1 MNTSAV
7 DFPRWR
13 SVGDTLRVFALLAGP
28 ALAMAGTP
36 PEPPPPVPEVYELV
50 PLGPDYQGLA
60 MNDAGE
66 VLLTDAIN
74 VAFDEPF
81 DVQRSIWRDAN
92 RDGVIDND
100 ELEPVCRWRR
110 TFSTPQN
117 DFPPDMFL
125 SGCSNSGLGG
135 LLNNLGQV
143 VLVDWEESRVVLSCT
158 PLPGRTCA
166 MRTDRFVKAF
176 FWNRG
181 SVTLID
187 DVADTQGGGNGDMV
201 QNTQISDLNDL
212 GTFVGQT
219 LRLSPF
225 GSEPFL
231 WDGALQRQP
240 ELRNIF
246 GALRINNLGQI
257 AAQTDLIQPSGTIV
271 PFGGVIYD
279 LNNLGDLVLTDDMDR
294 RGLNVWLEDGTIYDL
309 TPALVERGQE
319 FAPSAYA
326 FNDRRQLVF
335 VTPDENQDR
344 KVINLFQDD
353 NQNGQVDPEEIYDLR
368 LRLPDPLPFEFVR
381 RIRKLNNRGQ
391 MLLDTSTGD
400 YLMRPQQ
407 PWLMMVVLAL
417 DDTLQFDAARQAARV
432 QVLLNDLEAAAMNPA
447 VKVVAL
453 VDGPEPNDSFYYL
466 IQPDDS
472 DELLANYEDGV
483 NRFPLGE
490 ADLAQA
496 GTLTEFVRWAR
507 NRAPAASE
515 LLVLEGAGGV
525 GGLLVDDT
533 SEFEPPFMSMS
544 QFQAA
549 MADIGSDGPVDALYL
564 KTPFQAMLEVG
575 FSAAPGARYLIASQE
590 YIWRF
595 PAIYRRIGERL
606 TGVGA
611 TERLEDTLLALTQAI
626 SAERSIVLGG
636 ETLIPVTTSLVNLNK
651 LQPALDLANLTALA
665 LNTNLPLYRPALEAT
680 LDIVQRFDTS
690 GDSQH
695 TKEDDLIDLFV
706 FVGLLRGFAEQLL
719 DIDPATDPLLSSD
732 ITEAEFRAGTEYVV
746 GAFQSE
752 DETSVGTDVSFALGV
767 SIFFPSDAKRFYD
780 GANYSFA
787 AGTVW
792 NSGPGNKGLA
802 PSGPPLYEPPA
813 WGQFIADYVALTNP
827 DAPGVDDLP
836 RPDVAQPV
844 PIDITPNRI
853 FGNGFESAA
862 AP

>member
-1 MNTSAV
+1 MNTSAE
-7 DFPRWR
+7 FSRWR
-13 SVGDTLRVFALLAGP
+13 SVCDILVVLALLSGAKLAKAGE
-28 ALAMAGTP
+28 P
-36 PEPPPPVPEVYELV
+36 PEAPPPVPEVYELV
-50 PLGPDYQGLA
+50 PLGPNYQGLA

-66 VLLTDAIN
+66 VLLTEA
-74 VAFDEPF
+74 VPAAFDEPF

-135 LLNNLGQV
+135 GLLNNLGQV

-166 MRTDRFVKAF
+166 TRTDRFVKGF

-181 SVTLID
+181 VVQLID
-187 DVADTQGGGNGDMV
+187 GVAETQGGGNGDMV
-201 QNTQISDLNDL
+201 QQTIIRDLNDL
-212 GTFVGQT
+212 GSFLGTT
-219 LRLSPF
+219 LRFSPSF
-225 GSEPFL
+225 GFEPYI
-231 WDGALQRQP
+231 WNGALQRQP
-240 ELRNIF
+240 QLVGSDPLF
-246 GALRINNLGQI
+246 LNNLGQI
-257 AAQTDLIQPSGTIV
+257 AGRTDLIRPDGTVI

-279 LNNLGDLVLTDDMDR
+279 LNNLGDLVVTDDMDR
-294 RGLNVWLEDGTIYDL
+294 RGLNVQLSDGTLYDL
-309 TPALVERGQE
+309 TPALEERGQE

-335 VTPDENQDR
+335 ITRDENQDG

-353 NQNGQVDPEEIYDLR
+353 NQDGQVDPDEIYDLR

-391 MLLDTSTGD
+391 MLLDTSNGD

-417 DDTLQFDAARQAARV
+417 NDTLQFEAAAQLERLGV
-432 QVLLNDLEAAAMNPA
+432 VLNDLEAAAMNPA
-447 VKVVAL
+447 VNVVAL

-525 GGLLVDDT
+525 GGLMVDDT

-564 KTPFQAMLEVG
+564 NTPFHAMLEMG
-575 FSAAPGARYLIASQE
+575 FSVAPGARYLIASQE
-590 YIWRF
+590 YVWRYE
-595 PAIYRRIGERL
+595 AIYRRIGERL

-626 SAERSIVLGG
+626 SAERSIVLDG

-651 LQPALDLANLTALA
+651 LQSALDLANLTALA
-665 LNTNLPLYRPALEAT
+665 LNSNLPLYRPALEAT
-680 LDIVQRFDTS
+680 LNIVQRFDTLV
-690 GDSQH
+690 DLEH

-732 ITEAEFRAGTEYVV
+732 ITEAEFTAFTEYLV
-746 GAFQSE
+746 GSFNSE
-752 DETSVGTDVSFALGV
+752 GVTSVGTDVSFALGV

-792 NSGPGNKGLA
+792 NSGPGNKGLQ
-802 PSGPPLYEPPA
+802 PGGPPLYEPSA

-827 DAPGVDDLP
+827 DAPGADDLP
-836 RPDVAQPV
+836 RPDAAQPV
-844 PIDITPNRI
+844 PTDITPNRI
-853 FGNGFESAA
+853 FSDSFEAEAA
-862 AP
+862 R